1 MILKGIVGKE
11 QAGLR
16 LDDGA
21 KALFP
26 ELSKTR
32 IRQIVDWGGCAINQS
47 MVRVASRVLK
57 EGDELI
63 FGVMEAERCQEVA
76 YRKDE
81 LLLENED
88 YLALNKAA
96 GINSQRSPYQLKG
109 TVEYAVG
116 TYLKSLGINEP
127 VMIVHRLD
135 RGTSGVMFF
144 PKNRRAAAQISKLL
158 HDGAVNKLYCALVS
172 GRPAED
178 GWSVDAPI
186 AKVGK
191 SRYGVASPGKEAQTE
206 FRVLA
211 RGLDATLLEAR
222 PLTGRTHQIR
232 VHLEHA
238 DLPIIGD
245 QTYGG
250 AKAARMMLHCRSM
263 SFTAAAGR
271 CMEAVAPL
279 DQAFVDE
286 CLRHGIDIAK
296 LTE

>member
-1 MILKGIVGKE
+1 LILKGVVGKE

-21 KALFP
+21 KSLFP

-47 MVRVASRVLK
+47 MVRVASRILK

-63 FGVMEAERCQEVA
+63 LGVMEAERCLEVA

-81 LLLENED
+81 LLLEDAD

-116 TYLKSLGINEP
+116 IYLKSLGISEP

-144 PKNRRAAAQISKLL
+144 PKNRRAAAHISKLL
-158 HDGAVNKLYCALVS
+158 HDGAVDKRYWALVS
-172 GRPAED
+172 GRPAEVS
-178 GWSVDAPI
+178 WSVDAPI

-191 SRYGVASPGKEAQTE
+191 SRYGVASPGKEARTE

-211 RGLDATLLEAR
+211 TGLDATLLEAR

-238 DLPIIGD
+238 GIPIIGD

-250 AKAARMMLHCRSM
+250 AKAARMMLHCRAM
-263 SFTAAAGR
+263 AFTAAAGR
-271 CMEAVAPL
+271 RLDAVAPL
-279 DQAFVDE
+279 DRAFAEE
-286 CLRHGIDIAK
+286 CLRHGIDLAK

>member
-1 MILKGIVGKE
+1 MILKGVVAKE

-47 MVRVASRVLK
+47 MVRVASRILK

-63 FGVMEAERCQEVA
+63 IGVMEAERFLEVA

-81 LLLENED
+81 LLLEDAD

-116 TYLKSLGINEP
+116 TYLKSLGISEP

-135 RGTSGVMFF
+135 RGTSGVMYF
-144 PKNRRAAAQISKLL
+144 PKNRRAAAHISKLL
-158 HDGAVNKLYCALVS
+158 HDGEVDKRYWALVS
-172 GRPAED
+172 GKPED
-178 GWSVDAPI
+178 VSWSVDAPI

-191 SRYGVASPGKEAQTE
+191 SRYGVASPGKEASTE
-206 FRVLA
+206 FRGLA
-211 RGLDATLLEAR
+211 TGLDATLLEAR

-232 VHLEHA
+232 VHLEHTG
-238 DLPIIGD
+238 LPIIGD

-250 AKAARMMLHCRSM
+250 AKGARMMLHCRSM
-263 SFTAAAGR
+263 AFTAASGR
-271 CMEAVAPL
+271 RLEAIAPL
-279 DQAFVDE
+279 DHAFVEE
-286 CLRHGIDIAK
+286 CLRQGIDLTK